1 MLTEDECWEFF
12 ADNMAPFTSSTMAAH
27 PREPREDTL
36 QVEDAKEL
44 IDTFFHL
51 LGEALKSIPTY
62 RVRRHMKDV

>member
-1 MLTEDECWEFF
+1 
-12 ADNMAPFTSSTMAAH
+12 MAPFTSSTMAAH

-36 QVEDAKEL
+36 QVEGAKEL

-51 LGEALKSIPTY
+51 VEALKSIPTY